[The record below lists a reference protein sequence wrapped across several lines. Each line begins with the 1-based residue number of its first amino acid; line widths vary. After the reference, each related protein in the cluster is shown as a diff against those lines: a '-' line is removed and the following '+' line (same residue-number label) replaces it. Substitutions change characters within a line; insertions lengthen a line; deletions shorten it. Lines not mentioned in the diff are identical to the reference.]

1 MSSQL
6 LTARQVAE
14 RLNVRVVTV
23 YAAAAA
29 GRIPCVRLWEGK
41 RRALI
46 RFRNEE
52 IENLIRQRT
61 ARGSN
66 PKT

>member
-1 MSSQL
+1 MTTQL

-14 RLNVRVVTV
+14 RLNIRVVTV

-46 RFRNEE
+46 RFRNDE
-52 IENLIRQRT
+52 IENLIRRR
-61 ARGSN
+61 AVRGSN
-66 PKT
+66 PNA

>member
-1 MSSQL
+1 MQEPL
-6 LTARQVAE
+6 LTASEVAK
-14 RLNVRVVTV
+14 RLRVQTVTV

-46 RFRNEE
+46 RFRPRD
-52 IENLIRQRT
+52 IDKLIQ
-61 ARGSN
+61 ARMVATNSDAG
-66 PKT
+66 